1 MLSLLIS
8 NSKELTRPYVKPI
21 VDALLPK
28 AKDLSS
34 SVASSAIK
42 CLGELSVVGGED
54 LKPFIPDLMPLI
66 LDTFQDQSSSYKR
79 DAALRTLGQ
88 LAFSSG
94 YVIQPLL
101 DYPQLLG
108 MLVAILKLE
117 TSPDIKRETVRLLGI
132 LGALDPYKH
141 REVEQNS
148 KNIPVE
154 QNAPPVDVALL
165 MQGMSPSNEEYYPK
179 VAITNLM
186 KILKD
191 PSLSIH
197 HTKVIQ
203 AVMYI
208 FQTLGLRCVAFLPQ
222 IIPGIINVMHT
233 CQLSM
238 LKFYFQQLGDI
249 VLIVKQHIRPF

>member
-141 REVEQNS
+141 R
-148 KNIPVE
+148 K
-154 QNAPPVDVALL
+154 
-165 MQGMSPSNEEYYPK
+165 SNKTQRIY
-179 VAITNLM
+179 
-186 KILKD
+186 
-191 PSLSIH
+191 
-197 HTKVIQ
+197 
-203 AVMYI
+203 
-208 FQTLGLRCVAFLPQ
+208 
-222 IIPGIINVMHT
+222 
-233 CQLSM
+233 QLSKM
-238 LKFYFQQLGDI
+238 RPCGCRVVNARNVTFQRR
-249 VLIVKQHIRPF
+249 VLP